1 MVASADVK
9 WGSTYTADKVPL
21 AEVDN
26 KGANVAVVHVAA
38 AGTVAAAAGTV
49 AAAAAAGTAAAA
61 GVVFAVVA
69 VASPAAYAE

>member
-38 AGTVAAAAGTV
+38 AGTVAAAA
-49 AAAAAAGTAAAA
+49 AAGTAAAA
-61 GVVFAVVA
+61 GVVAGVVFA
-69 VASPAAYAE
+69 VASPAAYAQ

>member
-1 MVASADVK
+1 MVTSADVK

-21 AEVDN
+21 AEVDD
-26 KGANVAVVHVAA
+26 KGANVAVVHV
-38 AGTVAAAAGTV
+38 AAAGTV

-69 VASPAAYAE
+69 VASPAAYAQ

>member
-38 AGTVAAAAGTV
+38 AGTVAAAA
-49 AAAAAAGTAAAA
+49 AAGTAAAA
-61 GVVFAVVA
+61 GVVFAV
-69 VASPAAYAE
+69 ASPAAYAQ

>member
-38 AGTVAAAAGTV
+38 AGTVAAAA
-49 AAAAAAGTAAAA
+49 AAGTAAAAGVVA

-69 VASPAAYAE
+69 VASPAAYAQ

>member
-38 AGTVAAAAGTV
+38 AGTVAAA
-49 AAAAAAGTAAAA
+49 

-69 VASPAAYAE
+69 VVSPAAYAQ